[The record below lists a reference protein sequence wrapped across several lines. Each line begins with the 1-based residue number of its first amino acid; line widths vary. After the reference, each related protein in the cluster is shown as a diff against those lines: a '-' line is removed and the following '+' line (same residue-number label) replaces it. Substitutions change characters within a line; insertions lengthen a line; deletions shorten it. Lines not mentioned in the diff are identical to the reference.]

1 MEEKTE
7 SQPSGKPEFDVFQW
21 ANNVDEIKNNV
32 SVELF
37 LFNKNYTPYKVRYSD
52 MLMQAIRAM
61 FMLEAVEYVIKE
73 ADKGLECRE
82 YELSDGEDKVIYRI
96 ALDKVGR
103 AETLIHLIENEY
115 KDIAYFTDDE
125 YEFKR
130 IKGIIAKFSYPGD
143 DGQKSF
149 YIAKNIAASAALKG
163 KLSWE
168 LNGESFEPLTADLAI
183 KVPEGN
189 ETAIVD
195 GQIVIFNQ
203 SKFEKLFQYDF
214 KQQLISE
221 QKAKE
226 LEEAYKLSFPE
237 GLTLN
242 ALLEDKKPLVKKLQ
256 NVEIGEM
263 TQEQLLD
270 YADEMQLELMTDD
283 DGKIIIMDDKDLN
296 MFVNLLGEDY
306 FVSPVNGR
314 RYEIKSKKLLD
325 EPEGEPPRG

>member
-1 MEEKTE
+1 MEETTTPAA
-7 SQPSGKPEFDVFQW
+7 QPEFDVFQW
-21 ANNVDEIKNNV
+21 ANSVDEVKNNV

-52 MLMQAIRAM
+52 ALMSAIKST

-96 ALDKVGR
+96 ELEKVGR

-115 KDIAYFTDDE
+115 KDIAFFTDDE

-130 IKGIIAKFSYPGD
+130 IKGIVAKFTYPGD
-143 DGQKSF
+143 DGQKTF
-149 YIAKNIAASAALKG
+149 YIAKNLAASSALKG
-163 KLSWE
+163 KLGWE
-168 LNGESFEPLTADLAI
+168 LNGESFEPLTADVAI

-195 GQIVIFNQ
+195 GQIIIFNQ
-203 SKFEKLFQYDF
+203 SKFEKLFQYDY
-214 KQQLISE
+214 KSQVISE

-226 LEEAYKLSFPE
+226 LEEAYSLSFPE

-242 ALLEDKKPLVKKLQ
+242 ALLEDKKPLIKKLQ
-256 NVEIGEM
+256 AIEVGEM
-263 TQEQLLD
+263 KQDQLLD

-283 DGKIIIMDDKDLN
+283 QGKIIIMDEKDLG
-296 MFVNLLGEDY
+296 MFVNLLSEDY

>member
-1 MEEKTE
+1 MENTD
-7 SQPSGKPEFDVFQW
+7 SQASNKPEFDVFQW
-21 ANNVDEIKNNV
+21 ANSVDEIKNNV

-52 MLMQAIRAM
+52 VLMQAIRSM
-61 FMLEAVEYVIKE
+61 FMLEAVEYIIKE

-96 ALDKVGR
+96 ELSKVGR

-130 IKGIIAKFSYPGD
+130 VKGIVAKFSYPGD
-143 DGQKSF
+143 DGQKTF
-149 YIAKNIAASAALKG
+149 YIAKNLAASAALKG
-163 KLSWE
+163 KHSWE

-283 DGKIIIMDDKDLN
+283 QGKIIIMDDKDLN

>member
-1 MEEKTE
+1 MEQEAQ
-7 SQPSGKPEFDVFQW
+7 SNFDVFQW
-21 ANNVDEIKNNV
+21 ANSVDEIKNNV

-52 MLMQAIRAM
+52 ALMQAIRSM

-96 ALDKVGR
+96 ELDKVGR
-103 AETLIHLIENEY
+103 AETLIHLIEHEY
-115 KDIAYFTDDE
+115 KDIDYFTDE
-125 YEFKR
+125 EHEFKR
-130 IKGIIAKFSYPGD
+130 IKGIIAKFSYPGE
-143 DGQKSF
+143 DGQKTF
-149 YIAKNIAASAALKG
+149 YIAKNLAASSALKG

-168 LNGESFEPLTADLAI
+168 LNGESFEPLTADIAI

-203 SKFEKLFQYDF
+203 SKFEKLFQFDY

-226 LEEAYKLSFPE
+226 LEEKYKLSFPE

-256 NVEIGEM
+256 AVEIGEM

-283 DGKIIIMDDKDLN
+283 QNKIIIMDDKDLH
-296 MFVNLLGEDY
+296 MFVNLLSEDY

>member
-1 MEEKTE
+1 MEETTTPAA
-7 SQPSGKPEFDVFQW
+7 QPEFDVFQW
-21 ANNVDEIKNNV
+21 ANSVDEVKNNV

-52 MLMQAIRAM
+52 ALMSAIKST

-96 ALDKVGR
+96 ELEKVGR

-115 KDIAYFTDDE
+115 KDIAFFTDDE

-130 IKGIIAKFSYPGD
+130 IKGIVAKFTYPGD
-143 DGQKSF
+143 DGQKTF
-149 YIAKNIAASAALKG
+149 YIAKNLAASSALKG
-163 KLSWE
+163 KLGWE
-168 LNGESFEPLTADLAI
+168 LNGESFEPLTADVAI

-203 SKFEKLFQYDF
+203 SKFEKLFQYDY
-214 KQQLISE
+214 KSQVISE

-226 LEEAYKLSFPE
+226 LEEAYSLSFPE

-242 ALLEDKKPLVKKLQ
+242 ALLEDKKPLIKKLQ
-256 NVEIGEM
+256 AIEVGEM
-263 TQEQLLD
+263 KQDQLLD

-283 DGKIIIMDDKDLN
+283 QGKIIIMDEKDLG
-296 MFVNLLGEDY
+296 MFINLLSEDY